1 MPQKSAGRGT
11 YAPVQHQ
18 QHGLLANPLAPRRG
32 LGHHNVDLG
41 GVPEGVS
48 CAKYRIAGTNQ
59 YAMRWGW
66 VPSTSQRGEFLIGA
80 GNKDFLRVG
89 LKNRSGRGGGRA
101 SLRLMW

>member
-59 YAMRWGW
+59 YAML
-66 VPSTSQRGEFLIGA
+66 PKSQIGFFGFLFWSSNAHSNQGA
-80 GNKDFLRVG
+80 
-89 LKNRSGRGGGRA
+89 
-101 SLRLMW
+101 